1 MMQTIQNRTTNSGVL
16 NNINFGTVE
25 HGKDVTRSIEKKNHN
40 KKLYMRDQQ
49 EEIRDK
55 IMLKKEMDMVELK
68 RGLNEMD
75 KTDRDFQIRELKL
88 A

>member
-1 MMQTIQNRTTNSGVL
+1 M
-16 NNINFGTVE
+16 
-25 HGKDVTRSIEKKNHN
+25 TRSIEKKNHN